1 MIKSTFKRV
10 LGLSKETLLKFVL
23 DGNNLKLDSWIKIK
37 DLKEANASISQGK
50 FKLDILCN
58 SETLKKKTLFW
69 RRRSRCLKNI
79 ILYEPNPGHRTKIK
93 QA

>member
-1 MIKSTFKRV
+1 MEVHDKIYLQKVNCILFRV

-58 SETLKKKTLFW
+58 SDTLKKK
-69 RRRSRCLKNI
+69 
-79 ILYEPNPGHRTKIK
+79 LYFGGEE
-93 QA
+93 ADA